1 MICAEERK
9 IENVLWHPTAE
20 GVLAVSSSNVVKIYD
35 VAHCKEKLSK
45 FVDIQCIHKFVIL
58 KLRKEEFKMNKKII
72 ILVFGMA

>member
-45 FVDIQCIHKFVIL
+45 FVDNSMHP
-58 KLRKEEFKMNKKII
+58 
-72 ILVFGMA
+72 